1 MIDLDVPTRRRRFVG
16 RVAALAAAM
25 TGVGVLRHVT
35 PLRAEHLPLTTAGGP
50 DDVWLDAL
58 KGKYKTTFD
67 VDAHKNGNAL
77 VQGKSVLDAW
87 RDSFGVP
94 EHDVNLVMGVRGTGI
109 PIVLRDELWAKYK
122 LGEQYGIIDPATKA
136 ASVRNLYVHSNVQPS
151 GPVSHE
157 QTVEALQKRGVV
169 FLVCRN
175 TIAGAT
181 RKLVAAGMGTAEE
194 VRDSLTDGMLPG
206 VIIIP
211 GMIIAFTEMQQ
222 RGVAYVYAG

>member
-25 TGVGVLRHVT
+25 TGVGVLRHVA
-35 PLRAEHLPLTTAGGP
+35 PLRAEHLPLTTTGGP
-50 DDVWLDAL
+50 DDAWLDKL

-94 EHDVNLVMGVRGTGI
+94 
-109 PIVLRDELWAKYK
+109 
-122 LGEQYGIIDPATKA
+122 
-136 ASVRNLYVHSNVQPS
+136 NVQPS

-181 RKLVAAGMGTAEE
+181 RQLVAAGMGTAEE
-194 VRDSLTDGMLPG
+194 VRESLADGMLPG